1 MKDTNLIQEQLVK
14 KSKEEIRSLIGD
26 VMLLIQDFEKGARE
40 SNSQFGWKSDG
51 LHWPVDCG
59 NFWNLHASSEN
70 RKPTFNHKS
79 YNEISNLLCKSI
91 EYNLLH
97 TMVEGKTK
105 QLLKKIDL
113 F

>member
-1 MKDTNLIQEQLVK
+1 MKNTNLIQEQLVK
-14 KSKEEIRSLIGD
+14 KSKEEIKSLIGD
-26 VMLLIQDFEKGARE
+26 VMLLIQDFEKEARE
-40 SNSQFGWKSDG
+40 SNSQLGWKSDG

-59 NFWNLHASSEN
+59 DFWNVQSKSFG
-70 RKPTFNHKS
+70 KPNFSHKS
-79 YNEISNLLCKSI
+79 YDEISNLLCKSI
-91 EYNLLH
+91 EYNLLY

>member
-14 KSKEEIRSLIGD
+14 KSREEIRSLVGS
-26 VMLLIQDFEKGARE
+26 VMLLIQDFEKEARE
-40 SNSQFGWKSDG
+40 SNEQQVRWDG
-51 LHWPVDCG
+51 LHWPVDCS

-70 RKPTFNHKS
+70 RKPTFSHKS
-79 YNEISNLLCKSI
+79 YDEISNLLCKSI

-97 TMVEGKTK
+97 AMVEGKTK
-105 QLLKKIDL
+105 ELLKKIDL